1 MGTRTECTTDIVA
14 VQADATHEAEGVV
27 VVGPAVTVPTA
38 RQDDLARARVRREVD
53 VRLRGGEPRVTG
65 RVATFDGLADGREHI
80 AIGLGP
86 TGSVPLVRIHSE
98 CLTGDVFGSARCD
111 CGSQL
116 QESVD
121 LIRERGG
128 YILYLRQEGRGI
140 GLYSKLDAYALQD
153 GGLDTFAANRALG
166 FDDDERSYLVA
177 GQMLAALGCHT
188 VDLLTNNPDKVR
200 QLRGLGFVVRTVVG
214 TGRFLTAD
222 NAEYLAAKVGA
233 GHTGLV
239 SAR

>member
-1 MGTRTECTTDIVA
+1 MGTRTDRRPGPTA
-14 VQADATHEAEGVV
+14 VQRAAPQDDGRALAAA
-27 VVGPAVTVPTA
+27 PAVTVPTA
-38 RQDDLARARVRREVD
+38 RQDDLARARIRREVE
-53 VRLRGGEPRVTG
+53 VRLRGGDPRITG
-65 RVATFDGLADGREHI
+65 RVITFDGLADGREHI

-86 TGSVPLVRIHSE
+86 ARCAPLVRIHSE

-121 LIRERGG
+121 LIHERGG

-177 GQMLAALGCHT
+177 GQMLAALGCRT

-200 QLRGLGFVVRTVVG
+200 QLRCLGLVVREVVG
-214 TGRFLTAD
+214 TGQFLTAD
-222 NAEYLAAKVGA
+222 NAEYLAAKAGA
-233 GHTGLV
+233 GHTGPA
-239 SAR
+239 SAT